1 MSRNALGAHRTY
13 TSNRIYITF
22 TPKRYINSIVDHIG
36 TVTKVGRI
44 TQSNGLDRN
53 QQQLSWQ
60 NEALVRN
67 NEVTNFLNTQ
77 RRSAEVK
84 INTTQNGHET
94 TELPVNNLS
103 PDLEKFKG
111 DVDQLNTVG
120 NWTTD
125 IVKALYE
132 NFSSNVVIHLKSLW
146 VDSISKLTTIDEL
159 AVDLGATVS
168 LRLIIPLSN
177 RIEMITRNQI
187 IDSLSINDNLYVLT
201 IDRFE
206 IFITNMSWEPF
217 FNVFLPKIH
226 NLIININSYELSH
239 YELHNTIYFIQ
250 NQLGT
255 SEDFNNWLN
264 VKNNLIMENFYPD
277 YNNLMDMVLFLG
289 EGNML
294 TF

>member
-1 MSRNALGAHRTY
+1 MSLIAHRNNTI
-13 TSNRIYITF
+13 NRKYITPTL
-22 TPKRYINSIVDHIG
+22 TPKRYINSIVNYTGIP
-36 TVTKVGRI
+36 TKVGGI

-67 NEVTNFLNTQ
+67 DEVTNFLNTQ

-84 INTTQNGHET
+84 INTTHNGHET

-103 PDLEKFKG
+103 PDLEKFKA
-111 DVDQLNTVG
+111 DVEQLNTVG

-125 IVKALYE
+125 LVKALFD

-146 VDSISKLTTIDEL
+146 VDSVTKLTAIDEL

-168 LRLIIPLSN
+168 LRLITPLSN
-177 RIEMITRNQI
+177 RIDMITRNQI
-187 IDSLSINDNLYVLT
+187 IDYLSINDNLYVIT

-206 IFITNMSWEPF
+206 IFITNMTWEPF

-226 NLIININSYELSH
+226 NLIININSFELSH
-239 YELHNTIYFIQ
+239 YELYNTSYWLQ

-264 VKNNLIMENFYPD
+264 DKNNLIMEDFYLD